1 MYDIIIIGGGI
12 SGLNTLYKLQQQQPD
27 KKMVLLEKNSYYGGR
42 IFTVKDKINGE
53 EYTFPAGAARFNKN
67 HERVI
72 KLLKEFKLLDFRKD
86 KPFSSDIDFI
96 DTKKQFTMKFKNK
109 NGYEY
114 IDKVLKMSK
123 AVGIEDLKKIT
134 FQELTY
140 KILPEDEAEFIMY
153 ASGYTG
159 QLKNMN
165 AYDAVN
171 LFSKGIR
178 ADLPYWSGKYD
189 TLVEKMVSHLKNNG
203 GKLLLNSNVENVE
216 ENKDGYKI
224 YFNTKKVIAKKIIFC
239 LPQPALLNISYLKP
253 IHCLLKESI
262 TCKPLCRTYAIFKKE
277 DIWFKDINKKIV
289 SNNQLR
295 YIIPMD
301 YEKGLIMIS
310 YTDDVYTNYWKK
322 MQDNQSKLKTEIIK
336 LVKETFR
343 LNINAP
349 EKVYVC
355 NWDCGVGYWNR
366 NVDSEKMA
374 AFILNPMPNI
384 YICGENYSNN
394 QSWVEGALETS
405 NNCIKLITSS

>member
-1 MYDIIIIGGGI
+1 MYDIVIVGGGI
-12 SGLNTLYKLQQQQPD
+12 SGLYTLYKLQQLQPD

-42 IFTVKDKINGE
+42 IYTVKDKVNDE

-123 AVGIEDLKKIT
+123 TVGIEDLKKIT

-178 ADLPYWSGKYD
+178 TDLPYWSGKYD
-189 TLVEKMVSHLKNNG
+189 ILVEKMVSHLKNNG
-203 GKLLLNSNVENVE
+203 GKLLLNSNVEKVE
-216 ENKDGYKI
+216 EKKDVYEI
-224 YFNTKKVIAKKIIFC
+224 YFNLKKVLTKKIIFC
-239 LPQPALLNISYLKP
+239 LPQPALLGINYLKP

-336 LVKETFR
+336 LVKETFK

-366 NVDSEKMA
+366 NVDSEKMS

-405 NNCIKLITSS
+405 NKCIKLINKK

>member
-12 SGLNTLYKLQQQQPD
+12 SGLNAFHKLQQQQPD
-27 KKMVLLEKNSYYGGR
+27 KKIVLLEKNSYYGGR

-86 KPFSSDIDFI
+86 RPFSSYIDFI
-96 DTKKQFTMKFKNK
+96 DTKKQFSMKFKNK

-123 AVGIEDLKKIT
+123 PVGIEDLKKIT

-171 LFSKGIR
+171 LFSTGIR
-178 ADLPYWSGKYD
+178 TDLPYWSGKYD
-189 TLVEKMVSHLKNNG
+189 TLVEKMVSHVKKNG
-203 GKLLLNSNVENVE
+203 GKLLLNSNVEKVE
-216 ENKDGYKI
+216 ENKDRYEI

-277 DIWFKDINKKIV
+277 DIWFKDIHNKIV

-301 YEKGLIMIS
+301 YERGVIMIS

-374 AFILNPMPNI
+374 AFILNPIPNI

-405 NNCIKLITSS
+405 DKCIKLISSS

>member
-12 SGLNTLYKLQQQQPD
+12 SGLNAFHKLQQQQPD
-27 KKMVLLEKNSYYGGR
+27 KKIVLLEKNSYYGGR

-86 KPFSSDIDFI
+86 RPFSSYIDFI
-96 DTKKQFTMKFKNK
+96 DTKKQFSMKFKNK

-123 AVGIEDLKKIT
+123 PVGIEDLKKIT

-171 LFSKGIR
+171 LFSTGIR
-178 ADLPYWSGKYD
+178 TDLPYWSGKYD
-189 TLVEKMVSHLKNNG
+189 TLVEKMVSHVKKNG
-203 GKLLLNSNVENVE
+203 GKLLLNSNVEKVE
-216 ENKDGYKI
+216 ENKDRYEI

-277 DIWFKDINKKIV
+277 DIWFKDIHNKVV

-301 YEKGLIMIS
+301 YERGVIMIS

-374 AFILNPMPNI
+374 AFILNPIPNI

-405 NNCIKLITSS
+405 DKCIKLISSS

>member
-374 AFILNPMPNI
+374 AFILNPMSNI